1 MPQLKL
7 DETTPSG
14 RYSYPRTMPPGALL
28 AIAIAVEVGATI
40 SLRYSDGLTKPLP
53 SAIVV
58 VGYVLSFYL
67 LALVLRDI
75 SVSTAYAVWAGAGT
89 AAVAVIGMALLGE
102 PATAMKIGAILL
114 IVAGVIAL
122 NLSGAH

>member
-1 MPQLKL
+1 MP
-7 DETTPSG
+7 TG
-14 RYSYPRTMPPGALL
+14 VLL
-28 AIAIAVEVGATI
+28 ALAITIEVGATI
-40 SLRYSDGLTKPLP
+40 SLRYSDGFTRPLP

-89 AAVAVIGMALLGE
+89 AAVAIIGMAVLGE
-102 PATAMKIGAILL
+102 PATAVKLGSIAL
-114 IVAGVIAL
+114 IVVGVIAL

>member
-1 MPQLKL
+1 MPA
-7 DETTPSG
+7 
-14 RYSYPRTMPPGALL
+14 GALL

-40 SLRYSDGLTKPLP
+40 SLRYSDGFTKPLP

-58 VGYVLSFYL
+58 AGYVLSFYL

-89 AAVAVIGMALLGE
+89 AAVAIIGMALLGE
-102 PATAMKIGAILL
+102 PATAMKLGAIAL

>member
-1 MPQLKL
+1 MPA
-7 DETTPSG
+7 G
-14 RYSYPRTMPPGALL
+14 VLL
-28 AIAIAVEVGATI
+28 ALAITIEVGATI
-40 SLRYSDGLTKPLP
+40 SLRYSDGFTRPLP

-89 AAVAVIGMALLGE
+89 AAVALIGMAILGE
-102 PATAMKIGAILL
+102 PATAIKLASIAL
-114 IVAGVIAL
+114 IVIGVIGL
-122 NLSGAH
+122 NLTGAH

>member
-1 MPQLKL
+1 MP
-7 DETTPSG
+7 TG
-14 RYSYPRTMPPGALL
+14 VLL
-28 AIAIAVEVGATI
+28 ALAITIEVGATI
-40 SLRYSDGLTKPLP
+40 SLRYSDGFTRPLP

-89 AAVAVIGMALLGE
+89 AAVAIIGMAVLGE
-102 PATAMKIGAILL
+102 PATAVKLGAIAL
-114 IVAGVIAL
+114 IVVGVIAL

>member
-1 MPQLKL
+1 
-7 DETTPSG
+7 
-14 RYSYPRTMPPGALL
+14 MPPGALL

-40 SLRYSDGLTKPLP
+40 SLRYSDGFTKPLP
-53 SAIVV
+53 SAIVI

-89 AAVAVIGMALLGE
+89 AAVAIIGMALLGE
-102 PATAMKIGAILL
+102 PATAMKLGAIAL
-114 IVAGVIAL
+114 IVVGVIAL
-122 NLSGAH
+122 NLSEAH

>member
-1 MPQLKL
+1 MPA
-7 DETTPSG
+7 G
-14 RYSYPRTMPPGALL
+14 VLL

-40 SLRYSDGLTKPLP
+40 SLRYSDGFSKPLP
-53 SAIVV
+53 SALVV
-58 VGYVLSFYL
+58 IGYVVSFYL

-89 AAVAVIGMALLGE
+89 AAVALIGMALLGE
-102 PATAMKIGAILL
+102 PATAIKLVAIGL
-114 IVAGVIAL
+114 IIVGVIAL

>member
-1 MPQLKL
+1 MPA
-7 DETTPSG
+7 
-14 RYSYPRTMPPGALL
+14 GALL
-28 AIAIAVEVGATI
+28 ALAIAIEVGATI
-40 SLRYSDGLTKPLP
+40 SLRYSDGFTKPLP

-89 AAVAVIGMALLGE
+89 AAVALIGMAILGE
-102 PATAMKIGAILL
+102 PATAVKIGAILL
-114 IVAGVIAL
+114 IVVGVIAL
-122 NLSGAH
+122 NLAGAE

>member
-1 MPQLKL
+1 MP
-7 DETTPSG
+7 TG
-14 RYSYPRTMPPGALL
+14 VLL
-28 AIAIAVEVGATI
+28 ALAITIEVGATI
-40 SLRYSDGLTKPLP
+40 SLRYSDGFTRPLP

-89 AAVAVIGMALLGE
+89 AAVAIIGMAVLGE
-102 PATAMKIGAILL
+102 PATAVKLGAIAL
-114 IVAGVIAL
+114 IVVGVIAL
-122 NLSGAH
+122 NLSGAQ

>member
-1 MPQLKL
+1 MP
-7 DETTPSG
+7 TG
-14 RYSYPRTMPPGALL
+14 VLL
-28 AIAIAVEVGATI
+28 ALAITIEVGATI
-40 SLRYSDGLTKPLP
+40 SLRYSDGFTRPLP

-75 SVSTAYAVWAGAGT
+75 SVNTAYAVWAGAGT
-89 AAVAVIGMALLGE
+89 AAVAIIGMAVLGE
-102 PATAMKIGAILL
+102 PATAVKLGAIAL
-114 IVAGVIAL
+114 IVVGVIAL

>member
-1 MPQLKL
+1 
-7 DETTPSG
+7 
-14 RYSYPRTMPPGALL
+14 MPPGALL

-40 SLRYSDGLTKPLP
+40 SLRYSDGFTKPLP

-58 VGYVLSFYL
+58 AGYAISFYL

-75 SVSTAYAVWAGAGT
+75 SVSTAYAVWSGAGT
-89 AAVAVIGMALLGE
+89 AAVALIGMALLGE
-102 PATAMKIGAILL
+102 PANAVKLGAIAL
-114 IVAGVIAL
+114 IIAGVIAL

>member
-1 MPQLKL
+1 
-7 DETTPSG
+7 
-14 RYSYPRTMPPGALL
+14 MPPGVLL
-28 AIAIAVEVGATI
+28 AIAIVVEVGATI

-53 SAIVV
+53 SALVI

-89 AAVAVIGMALLGE
+89 AAVALIGMAVLGE
-102 PATAMKIGAILL
+102 PATAVKLGAIAL
-114 IVAGVIAL
+114 IIVGVIAL